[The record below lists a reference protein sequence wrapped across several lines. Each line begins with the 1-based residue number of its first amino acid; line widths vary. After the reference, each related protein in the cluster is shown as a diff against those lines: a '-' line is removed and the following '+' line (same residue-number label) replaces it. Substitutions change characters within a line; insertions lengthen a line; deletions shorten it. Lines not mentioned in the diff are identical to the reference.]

1 MCDLN
6 SWLSS
11 LWSNEVVGDCNQQGR
26 KEAGMGI
33 LAGSSKWAELE
44 SAQEVLQIELLQ
56 IDREIEVE
64 QEAMARIETQIRI
77 LEKATRQAA

>member
-1 MCDLN
+1 
-6 SWLSS
+6 
-11 LWSNEVVGDCNQQGR
+11 
-26 KEAGMGI
+26 MGI